1 MSMILALI
9 LLTTAVQQT
18 SVQRVPIEIFQVAEL
33 PITISETSLIKA
45 NDGYLLTCLASN
57 NSEFSLRGLR
67 YSLVLVDSM
76 NVANTVVTRNES
88 LRLPQYQ
95 AKSLTFRTPI
105 KLKMKVDN
113 RLVLMLE
120 HVVSTDYVWEVM
132 KPTEALSG
140 YLAGDY
146 SIVPRVRRLT
156 NKIDTPPRRR
166 VIY

>member
-1 MSMILALI
+1 MSIILALI
-9 LLTTAVQQT
+9 LLTTTGQQT
-18 SVQRVPIEIFQVAEL
+18 PVQRVPIEVFQVAEL
-33 PITISETSLIKA
+33 PVAISEASLIKT

-76 NVANTVVTRNES
+76 NVATTVVTRNEG
-88 LRLPQYQ
+88 LKLPQHQ
-95 AKSLTFRTPI
+95 AKGLTFRTPI
-105 KLKMKVDN
+105 KLKMKADN

-120 HVVSTDYVWEVM
+120 QVVSTDYVWEVM

-140 YLAGDY
+140 YLGGDY
-146 SIVPRVRRLT
+146 SIVARVRRLR
-156 NKIDTPPRRR
+156 NQVDTPPRRR

>member
-1 MSMILALI
+1 MSIILALI
-9 LLTTAVQQT
+9 LLTTADQQT
-18 SVQRVPIEIFQVAEL
+18 PVQRVPIEIFQVVEL
-33 PITISETSLIKA
+33 PITISETGLVKT
-45 NDGYLLTCLASN
+45 NDGYLLTCRASN

-76 NVANTVVTRNES
+76 NVATTVVIRNES
-88 LRLPQYQ
+88 LKLPQYQ
-95 AKSLTFRTPI
+95 TRNLTFRTPI
-105 KLKMKVDN
+105 KLKMKADN

-120 HVVSTDYVWEVM
+120 HVVSTDYVWEVI

-146 SIVPRVRRLT
+146 SIVPRVRRLS
-156 NKIDTPPRRR
+156 NHVDTPPRRR